1 MSHPSPPISQLSAND
16 RERVAEI
23 LVQLADAP
31 SRAERERLMDALVGE
46 SEEVRREVV
55 SLVTSLEGADT
66 RFEHPAW
73 HWAGREGG
81 GGPLGPELGAMD
93 RIGPYVLLRQIGRGG
108 MGAVYEAARADQAYE
123 GRVAIKTVARA
134 LPSESVMRRFRQER
148 QILAGLHHPNIA
160 ALHDGGTTE
169 AGVAYLVMEYVEGKP
184 IDAYCAEQRL
194 TIRQRLV
201 LTLQIC
207 GALQQAHGR
216 LVVHRDLKPGNILV
230 TSDGVVKLL
239 DFGIAKLLGAADGEG
254 AAQSDVPLT
263 QGHERVL
270 TPEYASPEQLRGGVV
285 STASDIYSL
294 GLVLYELLTGK
305 RPFDLHDKTYVE
317 IERTIAEVPPGPL
330 SRAVEERM
338 VASTRSR
345 SSAALR
351 RTLRGDL
358 DAIVLTA
365 LRKEPERRYA
375 SVEQFAQDIQRYLD
389 GWPIQAQR
397 DAWTYRARKFVRRHR
412 WETAATLLLALSVAA
427 GSVTTYREARRAD
440 ARYRE
445 GRRLANALIFDV
457 HDAIVDLPGATPV
470 RENLI
475 KLALEFLDKSA
486 RDVGHDPSLDNELAL
501 AYQRVGDVQG
511 NPTNANLG
519 DMRGARASYEK
530 AVAITLGIVAAAPS
544 DLKSRNT
551 LALAFERLADVTAP
565 LGDPQAAVQY
575 QRQAL
580 ATYQA
585 IDSLS
590 PDPVTTHQLAVSRVK
605 LGDLLGHPSFANL
618 GDTAG
623 TMVQYQEALRL
634 LEDIAPEAHD
644 AYENRRYRALLFE
657 RIGRLQDQ
665 AGDGRAAGTLGRSL
679 ALREAL
685 VLERPASV
693 NARRDAAI
701 THFLLCALH
710 LRGGNADAALAACN
724 RSYSLRAAL
733 YQADPK
739 NSQLVRGMALINRRL
754 GDVYVARAERPTALH
769 YFTTSI
775 AFYDTLAARGAA
787 SPADSNDARAARE
800 ALRAASG
807 AQKQ

>member
-1 MSHPSPPISQLSAND
+1 MSHPSPSPSIAPLSAHD

-31 SRAERERLMDALVGE
+31 SKAERERLMGALAAE
-46 SEEVRREVV
+46 SDEVRREVE

-66 RFEHPAW
+66 RFEKPAW
-73 HWAGREGG
+73 HWDGG
-81 GGPLGPELGAMD
+81 EGGPLGPELGAMD
-93 RIGPYVLLRQIGRGG
+93 RIGRYVLLRQIGRGG
-108 MGAVYEAARADQAYE
+108 MGAVYEAARADEAYE

-148 QILAGLHHPNIA
+148 QILAGLQHPNIA

-169 AGVAYLVMEYVEGKP
+169 GGVAYLVMEYVEGQP
-184 IDAYCAEQRL
+184 IDAYCAGRRL

-201 LTLQIC
+201 LALQIC
-207 GALQQAHGR
+207 GALQHAHGR

-230 TSDGVVKLL
+230 TPDGVVKLL
-239 DFGIAKLLGAADGEG
+239 DFGIAKLLGAADAEG
-254 AAQSDVPLT
+254 AATSNVPLT

-294 GLVLYELLTGK
+294 GMVLYELLTGK
-305 RPFDLHDKTYVE
+305 RPFHLHNKTYAE
-317 IERTIAEVPPGPL
+317 IERTITEVPPVPP
-330 SRAVEERM
+330 SRAADESM
-338 VASTRSR
+338 VPATHSR
-345 SSAALR
+345 SIAALR
-351 RTLRGDL
+351 RSLRGDL
-358 DAIVLTA
+358 DAMLLTA

-375 SVEQFAQDIQRYLD
+375 SVEQLAQDIQRYLD

-397 DAWTYRARKFVRRHR
+397 DSWAYRAKKFVRRHR
-412 WETAATLLLALSVAA
+412 WETAATLLLALSVVA

-530 AVAITLGIVAAAPS
+530 AVTIALGSVVAAPS
-544 DLKSRNT
+544 DLGPRRT
-551 LALAFERLADVTAP
+551 LALAYERLADVTAP
-565 LGDPQAAVQY
+565 LGDPQGAVAY

-580 ATYQA
+580 ATYRA

-590 PDPVTTHQLAVSRVK
+590 PDPVARHQLAVSRVK

-623 TMVQYQEALRL
+623 TMLQYQEALRL

-644 AYENRRYRALLFE
+644 AHENRRYRALLFE

-665 AGDGRAAGTLGRSL
+665 AGDGRAAGTLGKSL
-679 ALREAL
+679 ALREELA
-685 VLERPASV
+685 LERPASV
-693 NARRDAAI
+693 NARRDVAI

-710 LRGGNADAALAACN
+710 LRGGNTDAALASCN

-733 YQADPK
+733 YNADPK

-754 GDVYVARAERPTALH
+754 GDVYVARADQAAAQRH
-769 YFTTSI
+769 FTTSI
-775 AFYDTLAARGAA
+775 AFYDTLASRGAA
-787 SPADSNDARAARE
+787 SRADSNDARAALD
-800 ALRAASG
+800 ALRNAAVTR
-807 AQKQ
+807 KP